1 MTERVRA
8 TDAELAALRAELDG
22 RRRGQCRRRFR
33 QGLWRLTVVG
43 TYRAKRL
50 LDFMAALAGIVLLSP
65 VFVGIALAVKLTSP
79 GPALFV
85 QTRVGRCGRHF
96 RFYKFRSMYVDA
108 EARKAALAS
117 RNESADG
124 VIFKMRD
131 DPRVTRVGRFLR
143 KSSLDELPQLFN
155 VLLGDM
161 SLVGPRPPL
170 PSEVRAYTLED
181 RKRLNVIPGITGLWQ
196 ISGRSDLPFRRQV
209 QLDQAYIRSHS
220 LVSDLKILLK
230 TVPAILTG
238 KGAY

>member
-1 MTERVRA
+1 MTERARA

-22 RRRGQCRRRFR
+22 RRHGQCRRRFR
-33 QGLWRLTVVG
+33 QGLWRQTVAG

-50 LDFMAALAGIVLLSP
+50 LDFTAALVGIVLLSP

-79 GPALFV
+79 GPVFFT

-96 RFYKFRSMYVDA
+96 RFFKFRSMYVDA
-108 EARKAALAS
+108 EARKAALLG
-117 RNESADG
+117 RNESKDG
-124 VIFKMRD
+124 VIFKMKD

-196 ISGRSDLPFRRQV
+196 VSGRSDLPFRRQV

-220 LVSDLKILLK
+220 LASDLKILLK